1 MSAEDIDFLSEILS
15 GVGQIYLSDKK
26 HEQKQC
32 IKENYLSLSKIAY
45 TELSERI
52 NPILQNLFNG
62 QKILLKTGVIEIFK
76 NARNA
81 STKKELFNTKKAF

>member
-1 MSAEDIDFLSEILS
+1 MSEILS

-52 NPILQNLFNG
+52 NP
-62 QKILLKTGVIEIFK
+62 TWSK
-76 NARNA
+76 NPSEVRKN
-81 STKKELFNTKKAF
+81 KMKGKRRE